1 MLHCTAP
8 VATASL
14 RTNEQ
19 ILLWAFLALHFVL
32 LLMHWGEI
40 TGHDAWEFLGT
51 LNRMSMLGWLPDF
64 RTNLTDYHP
73 PLSFLLARA
82 LSVFTGSPVTGAQL
96 LSSLSFLG
104 AFLLLRSSLKR
115 IEILYTMPGII
126 FLYTSLSLPVFIYL
140 ARAITYDSFQ
150 FLLITL
156 TFYLSIR
163 FFWQNPIGSQ
173 SRKTWLGRTFLLT
186 AVLTAGLFTKY
197 SCLLNFFIPFFVLLI
212 RLRAAP
218 FKTGFMSCC
227 IACSLALLVAL
238 PFYYVRYYQTE
249 GSLMPVGMEWE
260 RPRDLARAR
269 HLRNKQPSLFAL
281 HMLRVPSMLFGREA
295 PVQDSLWHR
304 LWFDTWKGDPVWG
317 PQTKISN
324 TLSTLYANFTLLLFF
339 LGMMFFLWKK
349 GTAYTSFSD
358 LGWLLFLQSMLSGIA
373 LLSFAYQYPLFDW
386 GVFKAEY
393 VPIVP
398 LFATYCITIAIHS
411 ASQCLSERKYSAVIL
426 VMLLA
431 FMSMNHLLPVY

>member
-1 MLHCTAP
+1 MLHYSPP
-8 VATASL
+8 VRATSL

-40 TGHDAWEFLGT
+40 TGHDAREFLGT
-51 LNRMSMLGWLPDF
+51 LHRMSALGSLPDF

-82 LSVFTGSPVTGAQL
+82 LSVFTGSPITGAQL

-126 FLYTSLSLPVFIYL
+126 FLYISLSLPVFIYL

-227 IACSLALLVAL
+227 IACSLALLAAI

-249 GSLMPVGMEWE
+249 GSWMPVGMEWK
-260 RPRDLARAR
+260 RPEALAQTRSFRDEQRFPFL
-269 HLRNKQPSLFAL
+269 L
-281 HMLRVPSMLFGREA
+281 HILRVPSMLFGREA
-295 PVQDSLWHR
+295 PVQDSLWHH
-304 LWFDTWKGDPVWG
+304 LWFDTWKGDPLWG
-317 PQTKISN
+317 PQTNASEF
-324 TLSTLYANFTLLLFF
+324 LSTFYATTALPLFF
-339 LGMMFFLWKK
+339 LGIAFFLWKK
-349 GTAYTSFSD
+349 SRTNTAFSD
-358 LGWLLFLQSMLSGIA
+358 LGWLLLLQSILSCAA
-373 LLSFAYQYPLFDW
+373 LLSFAFQYPLFDW
-386 GVFKAEY
+386 GIFKTEY
-393 VPIVP
+393 VPVVP
-398 LFATYCITIAIHS
+398 LFITYCIAVAVHIAT
-411 ASQCLSERKYSAVIL
+411 QRLSKRTYSAVML
-426 VMLLA
+426 ATLLA
-431 FMSMNHLLPVY
+431 FMSLNHLLPVY